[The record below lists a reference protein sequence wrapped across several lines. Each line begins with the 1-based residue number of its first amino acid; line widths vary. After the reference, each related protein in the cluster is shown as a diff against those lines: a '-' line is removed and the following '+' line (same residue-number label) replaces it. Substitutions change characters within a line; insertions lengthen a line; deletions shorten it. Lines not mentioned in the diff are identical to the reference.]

1 MGQVPVSSAK
11 MTKPRGVQFKHRG
24 SPTESRRPSEL
35 SEMDG
40 SNGDISKSEV
50 IVEEKEPTEP
60 AELSEYSKKKSSF
73 ITRYEMKQLQ
83 WTRPSNAFSE
93 RYGLWLC

>member
-1 MGQVPVSSAK
+1 

-24 SPTESRRPSEL
+24 SPTENRRPSDL
-35 SEMDG
+35 SEAME
-40 SNGDISKSEV
+40 SKVESPNGDLSRSEV
-50 IVEEKEPTEP
+50 IVEDKEPTEP

-83 WTRPSNAFSE
+83 
-93 RYGLWLC
+93 

>member
-1 MGQVPVSSAK
+1 

-35 SEMDG
+35 SEAMDAP
-40 SNGDISKSEV
+40 NGDLSKSEV

-60 AELSEYSKKKSSF
+60 AEASEYSKKKSSF
-73 ITRYEMKQLQ
+73 ITRYKGQVTAAE
-83 WTRPSNAFSE
+83 TRV
-93 RYGLWLC
+93 